1 MSDAGPPPPTSGLP
15 PVPSPDNMPP
25 PRPRSG
31 WMTAFMVIV
40 GVILLLPGVC
50 ALGFGAL
57 SFTDPGGAADIMPF
71 VLVGLLIGFGG
82 IMLIRSAIRGRRN

>member
-15 PVPSPDNMPP
+15 PVPSPETKPPP
-25 PRPRSG
+25 PRRG
-31 WMTAFMVIV
+31 WLTAIMIIV

-57 SFTDPGGAADIMPF
+57 SFADPGEAAGIMPF
-71 VLVGLLIGFGG
+71 VMVGLLLGFGG
-82 IMLIRSAIRGRRN
+82 IMLIRSAIRGRRI